1 MTELISQLVLRSF
14 KTNIY
19 VPKAESNCRKSKLTC
34 WNIFTAANENI
45 INAFQRLGDNEDDTM
60 DLIRDGLVH
69 FFIKLYSGAA
79 IGSVLY

>member
-1 MTELISQLVLRSF
+1 M
-14 KTNIY
+14 
-19 VPKAESNCRKSKLTC
+19 VPKAQSNCRKSKLTC
-34 WNIFTAANENI
+34 WNIFAAANENI